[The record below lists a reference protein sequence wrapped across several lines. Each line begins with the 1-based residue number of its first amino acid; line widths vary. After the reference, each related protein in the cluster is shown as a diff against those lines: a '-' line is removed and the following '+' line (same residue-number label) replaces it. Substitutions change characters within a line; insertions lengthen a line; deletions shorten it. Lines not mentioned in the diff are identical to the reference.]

1 MPKIK
6 TAGDTWSAQI
16 GEESGD
22 PQLQTIVFF
31 CVTNGQRPYRVVEV
45 PRTRIGGPEALE
57 ALSAAD
63 LQALF
68 DESISM
74 NFLRT

>member
-6 TAGDTWSAQI
+6 AGGDTWSAQI
-16 GEESGD
+16 GEKSSG
-22 PQLQTIVFF
+22 PQLQTVVFF

-45 PRTRIGGPEALE
+45 SRTRIGGAEALE

-68 DESISM
+68 DESTSM
-74 NFLRT
+74 NFLRS